1 MSYVI
6 GNSFYGSA
14 HREPSVTIL
23 RIVSKASFSTVLI
36 LSSVLLLLTS
46 PVGSQSLTTIT
57 SLTTATR
64 QTTSTS
70 YGTATVGT
78 TTATSTGTATLAN
91 PTTFTVGAAQPRK
104 CYFFYFTYDGSAGE
118 KLQGKWTSNYVINF
132 YVMSESNYK
141 QFKYCGQP
149 GLTYITSEMA
159 TSYSLNWVIPTDG
172 TLYFVFENY
181 ATGSDVASA
190 RTVSFEL
197 YSIGPQSSTSVLYS
211 TTSAEL
217 VLTTVVTSTSIM
229 YSTIQTPLG
238 GVTSPFLLAAIGVMV
253 GVLIVV
259 AIVIAAGRRKRTGSA
274 KTKKAGEV
282 EKEKH
287 FCINCGAELS
297 PGSKFC
303 NKCGSAQ

>member
-1 MSYVI
+1 
-6 GNSFYGSA
+6 
-14 HREPSVTIL
+14 L
-23 RIVSKASFSTVLI
+23 RIVRKALFSTVLI
-36 LSSVLLLLTS
+36 LSAFLLLFSST
-46 PVGSQSLTTIT
+46 VGSQSLTTIT
-57 SLTTATR
+57 QLTTATH

-78 TTATSTGTATLAN
+78 TTGTSTGTVTLSN
-91 PTTFTVGAAQPRK
+91 PTTFTVDAAQPRK

-149 GLTYITSEMA
+149 GSTYVTSEMA

-181 ATGSDVASA
+181 AAGSDVASA

-197 YSIGPQSSTSVLYS
+197 YSIGPQSSTSTLYS

-217 VLTTVVTSTSIM
+217 VLTSVVTSTSIL
-229 YSTIQTPLG
+229 YSTIQSPLE
-238 GVTSPFLLAAIGVMV
+238 GVTSPFLLAAIGVIV
-253 GVLIVV
+253 GVLIVA
-259 AIVIAAGRRKRTGSA
+259 AIVIGVGRRKRTGAA
-274 KTKKAGEV
+274 KTAKPPEV
-282 EKEKH
+282 KEGKR
-287 FCINCGAELS
+287 FCVNCGAELAS
-297 PGSKFC
+297 GSKFC
-303 NKCGSAQ
+303 SKCGSSQP